1 VPDDVAALTWD
12 AFGLVQTAIQN
23 CGTITGDLATDR
35 KCVRDALAQIKDY
48 QGITGNMTFTPGSG
62 DPQKC
67 AVIVKISD
75 TGEFTFFKQ
84 VCP

>member
-1 VPDDVAALTWD
+1 
-12 AFGLVQTAIQN
+12 
-23 CGTITGDLATDR
+23 
-35 KCVRDALAQIKDY
+35 
-48 QGITGNMTFTPGSG
+48 MTFTPGSG